1 MSLNKFKYWFLVFPV
16 VFCCSEEAMSSGS
29 KEIDLGLSR
38 SQAVLHAV
46 KRFQEDGYRWESYR
60 MIISEGAQGIEVIFV
75 PPGAAGNDPWV
86 EKPSILP
93 EVHYYLD
100 AEGHVILRKLLGK

>member
-60 MIISEGAQGIEVIFV
+60 MIISEGRKA
-75 PPGAAGNDPWV
+75 
-86 EKPSILP
+86 
-93 EVHYYLD
+93 
-100 AEGHVILRKLLGK
+100 LRLFLCHQELQVMTHGLKSHQYFPRFITT